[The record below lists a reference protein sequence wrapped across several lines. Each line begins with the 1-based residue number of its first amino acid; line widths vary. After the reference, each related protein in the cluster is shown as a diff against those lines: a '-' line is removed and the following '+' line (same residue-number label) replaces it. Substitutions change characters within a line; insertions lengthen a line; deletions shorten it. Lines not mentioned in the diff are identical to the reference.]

1 LIRTTKTT
9 TLGAGDRFDGRL
21 VARHDGN
28 ESVDDNCPSD
38 NYPSDNYPS
47 DNYPSDNYPVTTT
60 TRPERSR
67 IDS

>member
-47 DNYPSDNYPVTTT
+47 DNYPVTTT

>member
-28 ESVDDNCPSD
+28 ESVDDN
-38 NYPSDNYPS
+38 YPS

>member
-1 LIRTTKTT
+1 LIRTTDTT

-28 ESVDDNCPSD
+28 DSVD
-38 NYPSDNYPS
+38 

-67 IDS
+67 SDRSDS

>member
-38 NYPSDNYPS
+38 NYPSDNYP
-47 DNYPSDNYPVTTT
+47 VTTT